1 MNTTDA
7 PLGIRY
13 GMPFAEYLAVP
24 AMSNSGLKLHRKS
37 AAHWMAGR
45 DPDETPRDSLRR
57 GSLLHTLVL
66 EPEHFGA
73 RYIVKPDGMSF
84 ATKDGKAFRDAV
96 PAGVEIVSAD
106 ECRAAQR
113 QAANLRAVREVGA
126 LLGAGLSEVS
136 FFWIDEA
143 TGIPCKG
150 RADWVFS
157 SESGAILLDLKTC
170 EDASPEG
177 FARACARYGYH
188 MQAAWYSDGW
198 RQATAQGSL
207 QQEQTV
213 LGFVFG
219 AVESGWPH
227 VASAYMLDDESIEKG
242 RAECRR
248 LLAQHA
254 ECLRTDTWPG
264 YVSTVTPITLP
275 AWA

>member
-1 MNTTDA
+1 MNA
-7 PLGIRY
+7 PFNALGACY
-13 GMPFAEYLAVP
+13 SMSFAEYLASP

-45 DPDETPRDSLRR
+45 DPAEKPSDSLRR
-57 GSLLHTLVL
+57 GTLLHTMAL
-66 EPEHFGA
+66 EIEHLGA
-73 RYIVKPDGMSF
+73 RYIVKPEGMNF
-84 ATKDGKAFRDAV
+84 ATKEGKAWRDAV
-96 PAGVEIVSAD
+96 PSGVEIVNAD
-106 ECRAAQR
+106 EYRAATR
-113 QAANLRAVREVGA
+113 QSTNLRALPEVGA
-126 LLGAGLSEVS
+126 LLSNGHAEVS
-136 FFWIDEA
+136 FFWIDDA

-150 RADWVFS
+150 RADWVYRS
-157 SESGAILLDLKTC
+157 PAGVVLLDLKTC

-177 FARACARYGYH
+177 FSRACARYGYH

-198 RQATAQGSL
+198 RAATG
-207 QQEQTV
+207 ENV

-227 VASAYMLDDESIEKG
+227 IASAYMLSDEDTEKG

-264 YVSTVTPITLP
+264 YVSTVTTITLP